1 MVRTVYALRRD
12 NDDWG
17 QAGTMVREVLDDDAR
32 DRPAHNIIGHVSK
45 SVREPV
51 LSRVFSGS

>member
-1 MVRTVYALRRD
+1 MVRTVCALRQD
-12 NDDWG
+12 DDDWG
-17 QAGTMVREVLDDDAR
+17 QAGTMVREVLDGAR
-32 DRPAHNIIGHVSK
+32 DRLAHNIIGHVSK